1 MRIIF
6 YLLSVLGGAFSLY
19 ALLCTVRVFLTWIPA
34 LNTSPFGTLLSQIC
48 DPWLNLFRRLRFL
61 RSTRLDFSPVVAI
74 GVLAMLS
81 SLLKYT
87 AHTRHFSLIAVV
99 FIVLRMLFSVISSLL
114 MFFNVLLAVRLT
126 AELLHR
132 TNSPVWYTIDQVLNP
147 VVYKV
152 SRFFLGKRFVQPK
165 TALLI
170 TLVCSIALYA
180 LLGYA
185 VSRFL

>member
-74 GVLAMLS
+74 GVLVMLS

-152 SRFFLGKRFVQPK
+152 SRFFLGTRFVQPK